1 MLAATNEENLFANI
15 IKASLLLLAFLTFIG
30 FAFFSR
36 HVGLGVIAGGTIALL
51 NFVWMRNMLERIIFN
66 APANPER
73 YAQFR
78 FMLRLLIISAL
89 LYFIITSGTFS
100 IVGVVTG
107 LSIIVVNLIGL
118 SFYLYLRIGG

>member
-1 MLAATNEENLFANI
+1 
-15 IKASLLLLAFLTFIG
+15 
-30 FAFFSR
+30 
-36 HVGLGVIAGGTIALL
+36 
-51 NFVWMRNMLERIIFN
+51 MRNMLERIIFN

-100 IVGVVTG
+100 IVGVIAG